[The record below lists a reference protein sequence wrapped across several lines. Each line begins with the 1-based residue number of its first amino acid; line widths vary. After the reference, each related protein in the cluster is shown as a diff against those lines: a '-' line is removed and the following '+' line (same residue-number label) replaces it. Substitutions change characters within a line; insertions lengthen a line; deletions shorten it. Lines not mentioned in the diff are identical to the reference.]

1 MESIGIET
9 EVTVNLSSSL
19 IKGSNDQTNFS
30 HTLLLTNTQISKTRK
45 AFANGSSANI
55 KFSKTQFSKILQLGW
70 FLFGPPNIFR
80 SPIKEI
86 ISSSNSKKNLFG
98 KELMNKD
105 PIEIDST
112 SQELRT

>member
-1 MESIGIET
+1 M
-9 EVTVNLSSSL
+9 
-19 IKGSNDQTNFS
+19 
-30 HTLLLTNTQISKTRK
+30 
-45 AFANGSSANI
+45 
-55 KFSKTQFSKILQLGW
+55 QLGW

-80 SPIKEI
+80 SSIKEI
-86 ISSSNSKKNLFG
+86 VSSANSKKKLFG

>member
-1 MESIGIET
+1 M
-9 EVTVNLSSSL
+9 
-19 IKGSNDQTNFS
+19 
-30 HTLLLTNTQISKTRK
+30 
-45 AFANGSSANI
+45 
-55 KFSKTQFSKILQLGW
+55 QLGW